1 MSLHVNRQLLALR
14 ELFWAEGAMEVFDSQ
29 VNLFVRFQDML
40 IKKGFAATIK
50 FTFELSLCRVSYNM
64 TLQVVFVAA
73 LLSTG
78 WANNFLCP
86 TLGLGLVT

>member
-1 MSLHVNRQLLALR
+1 MSLHVYRQLLALR
-14 ELFWAEGAMEVFDSQ
+14 ELFWAKGAMEVLDPQ

-50 FTFELSLCRVSYNM
+50 FTFELPLRRVSNNM
-64 TLQVVFVAA
+64 TLQVIFVAA

-78 WANNFLCP
+78 WTNNFLCP
-86 TLGLGLVT
+86 ALGLGLVT